1 MNIEQVIKK
10 SFNFRLNNNVGS
22 FTLGE
27 DEVKQI
33 VDHDE
38 VLTVSDSSGSGKKY
52 VIMKKDTFDDW
63 LSSKLEI
70 LFKNCDSIEDLEE
83 IIKDF
88 AEAFGAGEFADDFV
102 KAFRKDPNNKFLE
115 FILFKTVFNIY
126 ANKDGI
132 LEKMFNFTSDN
143 KDIRTRAINR
153 MVQYFDLIFIEEFT
167 FSDFRYSRVNY
178 PLFVFEVYRW

>member
-1 MNIEQVIKK
+1 MNTEKTFKFQ
-10 SFNFRLNNNVGS
+10 LNNNLGS
-22 FTLGE
+22 FKLDE
-27 DEVKQI
+27 DEAKQI
-33 VDHDE
+33 INCNE
-38 VLTVSDSSGSGKKY
+38 ALTISDSSGSGKKY
-52 VIMKKDTFDDW
+52 LVVKKDAFDDW
-63 LSSKLEI
+63 LSSKLET

-102 KAFRKDPNNKFLE
+102 KAFRKDQNNKFLE

-143 KDIRTRAINR
+143 KDVRTRAINR

-167 FSDFRYSRVNY
+167 FSDFRYRRVNY
-178 PLFVFEVYRW
+178 PLFVFEVYQW

>member
-10 SFNFRLNNNVGS
+10 SFNFRLDNNLGS
-22 FTLGE
+22 FKLDE
-27 DEVKQI
+27 DEI
-33 VDHDE
+33 E
-38 VLTVSDSSGSGKKY
+38 RIIYYNEALTVSDSSGSNKKY
-52 VIMKKDTFDDW
+52 VVMKRDAFDDW
-63 LSSKLEI
+63 LSSKLET

-132 LEKMFNFTSDN
+132 LEKMFNFTSAN

-153 MVQYFDLIFIEEFT
+153 MVLYFDLIFIEELAFGYRGV
-167 FSDFRYSRVNY
+167 DYQ
-178 PLFVFEVYRW
+178 LFVFEVYQW